1 MGRRTT
7 STSTEQ
13 RGRYMVRAGNEV
25 FTMTP
30 ALLDAWV
37 KFFADRFPLTMQWM
51 RDLAQ
56 EGTPRAVVMGRAR
69 RDGYRAETIEY
80 ALLKMVVDYIFDG
93 G

>member
-1 MGRRTT
+1 M
-7 STSTEQ
+7 S
-13 RGRYMVRAGNEV
+13 RAGNEV

-30 ALLDAWV
+30 ALLHAWV
-37 KFFADRFPLTMQWM
+37 TFFADKFPLTTQWI

-56 EGTPRAVVMGRAR
+56 EGQPRALVLSRAR

-80 ALLKMVVDYIFDG
+80 ALLKMVVDSLYDG